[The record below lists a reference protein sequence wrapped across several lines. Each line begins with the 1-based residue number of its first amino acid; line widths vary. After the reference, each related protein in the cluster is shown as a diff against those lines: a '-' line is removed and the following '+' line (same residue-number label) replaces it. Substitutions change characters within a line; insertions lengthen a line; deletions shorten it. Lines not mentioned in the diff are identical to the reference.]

1 MHNNWLTQ
9 IAVEKLRANFLG
21 TNMAARD
28 ITDSNP
34 KINGLLSEM
43 ECLCS
48 YEWVMKG
55 FQDKCIVNAFL
66 WNSLV
71 KIWQKIFGNET
82 SVISLTNLRHY
93 KHEIACHVLDDFGF
107 KVLKVE
113 ALVTML
119 SPKAEWSDTVNR
131 LVEILLPDSVE
142 NDLVVAF
149 ITATLRKKLR
159 VNFEGRFH

>member
-9 IAVEKLRANFLG
+9 ITVEKLPANFLG

-34 KINGLLSEM
+34 KINGLRSEM
-43 ECLCS
+43 ECLCF
-48 YEWVMKG
+48 YEWVIKG
-55 FQDKCIVNAFL
+55 FQDKCIVNSFL

-71 KIWQKIFGNET
+71 KIRQKIFGNET

-119 SPKAEWSDTVNR
+119 SRKAEWSDIVNR

-149 ITATLRKKLR
+149 ITATLRKK
-159 VNFEGRFH
+159 